1 MEESLKSG
9 EHLSVHYLSSESQN
23 EFLSSCVYYKWF
35 IILFLK
41 SKSLLNISQLLW
53 IHCTKSKQHWY
64 VSSPTYQ
71 EGYKTQEHFIEL
83 TDFTNKIGVE
93 IEELT
98 FIFLVLKHIYLWL
111 IHFLSFL
118 LVLVRVSIYV
128 VFKLLS
134 VANRFKPFWCY
145 S

>member
-1 MEESLKSG
+1 MD
-9 EHLSVHYLSSESQN
+9 SSHKEQTT
-23 EFLSSCVYYKWF
+23 F
-35 IILFLK
+35 ILR
-41 SKSLLNISQLLW
+41 
-53 IHCTKSKQHWY
+53 C